1 MKAYAILAGGGV
13 KGIAHAGCLAAAEDK
28 GIEFIGFGGASAG
41 SIVAALAAVE
51 YSGREIR
58 EMMTNIAFTEFLEDR
73 GAKLDR
79 MKRFSQQLFLLNGF
93 DLVSGWTLYRS
104 YGREKD
110 LLRKLYEDSGL
121 YKAPRLE
128 KFLEEKIMKKPAA
141 DRIAQKVR
149 TDLRAGFTFRDL
161 RDANYTK
168 SLKIIASDVVSRRP
182 VIFSTGDQA
191 GEMDWSVTTAVR
203 ASTSYPFVFEPV
215 AFNRNYFADG
225 GLSSNLPVFLFEQER
240 KKESHPI
247 LAFDLVHEVDPNEP
261 EQGDYRLFNFCS
273 DLLGTSL
280 ESSDKLLQGL
290 ISGLHYIPVYVPR
303 SIDTLKFKLSEE
315 EQTTLYQRGY
325 EAALGYLN
333 TAVKYWFEP
342 PTGQLGTAQAPR
354 VYRHASDL
362 IKDIQRNIRVLPT
375 IVHSLLEMVA
385 RDVEARTQ
393 AQKVRC
399 AIMLPSE
406 NDMQVVVYH
415 YGMDADPD
423 IDFQMELTAGCAGA
437 ARVKL
442 VPVIAD
448 LAEARNNPGKWG
460 LLQEQQNKIPKDR
473 NAGLAIPLFNVS
485 TSISGKVEV
494 KDNKLIGTLNID
506 TATPLNETGWRVE
519 DAAPGMGEQMLLTPE
534 VRARALFWG
543 AVFSKL
549 LS

>member
-58 EMMTNIAFTEFLEDR
+58 EMMKNIAFTEFLEDR
-73 GAKLDR
+73 GVKLDR
-79 MKRFSQQLFLLNGF
+79 MKKFSQQLFLLDGLSVLN
-93 DLVSGWTLYRS
+93 GWTLYRS

-110 LLRKLYEDSGL
+110 LIRKLYEDSGL
-121 YKAPRLE
+121 YKATRLE
-128 KFLEEKIMKKPAA
+128 KFLEEKIMKKPAV
-141 DRIAQKVR
+141 DRTARKER
-149 TDLRAGFTFRDL
+149 NDLPPGFTFKNL
-161 RDANYTK
+161 REAKYTK

-182 VIFSTGDQA
+182 VIFSTGEQA
-191 GEMDWSVTTAVR
+191 GEIDWSVITAVR

-225 GLSSNLPVFLFEQER
+225 GISSNLPVFLFEQER

-261 EQGDYRLFNFCS
+261 EEGEYRLFNFCS

-290 ISGLHYIPVYVPR
+290 ISGLHYVPVYVPR

-325 EAALGYLN
+325 EAALQYL
-333 TAVKYWFEP
+333 TTTVKYWFEQP
-342 PTGQLGTAQAPR
+342 ASQSQVVQAAR

-375 IVHSLLEMVA
+375 IVHSLLELVA
-385 RDVEARTQ
+385 KDIETRTH
-393 AQKVRC
+393 AQKIRC
-399 AIMLPSE
+399 AVMLPSE
-406 NDMQVVVYH
+406 NQMQIVVYH
-415 YGMDADPD
+415 YAMDDDPD

-442 VPVIAD
+442 RPVIAD
-448 LAEARNNPGKWG
+448 LAEARNNPGRWG
-460 LLQEQQNKIPKDR
+460 LYQEQQNKIPKDR
-473 NAGLAIPLFNVS
+473 NAAMAIPLFNVS

-494 KDNKLIGTLNID
+494 TENKLIGTLNID
-506 TATPLNETGWRVE
+506 TATPLNQTGWRVE
-519 DAAPGMGEQMLLTPE
+519 NPDTDTLDHMLLTPE
-534 VRARALFWG
+534 VRDRALFWG